1 MNFLKSRDR
10 RWREEGA
17 QDVGLAGQ
25 DGGLVMEKSPTV
37 PAIEDQLVSVAERV
51 THSTRYAWAGRAR

>member
-1 MNFLKSRDR
+1 MNFLESRDR
-10 RWREEGA
+10 GWREERV
-17 QDVGLAGQ
+17 QDVGLAGH

-37 PAIEDQLVSVAERV
+37 PAVEDQLVSVAKRV